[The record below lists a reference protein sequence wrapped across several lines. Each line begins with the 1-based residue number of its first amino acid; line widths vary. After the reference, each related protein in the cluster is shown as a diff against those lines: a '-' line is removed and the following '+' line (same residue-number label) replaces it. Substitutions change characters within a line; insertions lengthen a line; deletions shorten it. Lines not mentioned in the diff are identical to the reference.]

1 MPIINLTMGPLTTEQ
16 KKEIIKRV
24 TETLMD
30 ITKIPEH
37 SFTTII
43 NEVPLENIGIG
54 TMTVEEKMASMK
66 K

>member
-1 MPIINLTMGPLTTEQ
+1 MPIINLTMGPLTNEQ
-16 KKEIIKRV
+16 KKEIIERV

-43 NEVPLENIGIG
+43 NELPYENLGIG
-54 TMTVEEKMASMK
+54 KMTVKDKIESMSK
-66 K
+66 